1 MYDLIDCHLR
11 ECVRQEIRMRVCKNC
26 GRYFA
31 VAGHGGTEYCSR
43 LFDSKGRTCKEIGA
57 VTQWGKSKDA
67 MLCSRSTAGST
78 SGGLRGSSL
87 AELIRKSSM
96 PGARRPEKRKRSA
109 RRERS
114 PLRNFRLGWATH
126 EENRKEKR
134 VAESS
139 LRSFFAYCYSK
150 LEKHMAKNTI
160 IPS

>member
-1 MYDLIDCHLR
+1 
-11 ECVRQEIRMRVCKNC
+11 MRVCKNC

-78 SGGLRGSSL
+78 SGGLCGSSL

-96 PGARRPEKRKRSA
+96 PGARHHREVGAVRGRAGHHVHHPGGRQVQ
-109 RRERS
+109 RR
-114 PLRNFRLGWATH
+114 L
-126 EENRKEKR
+126 
-134 VAESS
+134 
-139 LRSFFAYCYSK
+139 
-150 LEKHMAKNTI
+150 
-160 IPS
+160 